1 MMQFYPGDIV
11 KDRTGTI
18 GIVTETVEF
27 EPNKF
32 KAERTQVSVTVHFA
46 SGKETKYSKLSM
58 KELTLIREAM
68 TGSVADREPAKM
80 IRKFIREIRGAE

>member
-1 MMQFYPGDIV
+1 MMHYYPGDIV
-11 KDRTGTI
+11 RDRTGTI
-18 GIVTETVEF
+18 GIVTETIEF

-32 KAERTQVSVTVHFA
+32 KAERTQVSLTVYFA

-58 KELTLIREAM
+58 KELTLIRETM

-80 IRKFIREIRGAE
+80 IKRFIQEIRGAE